1 MECSPSCR
9 RELLVVPD
17 KLPVAPLTAT
27 MLRIELS
34 PAPHANRSMVGL
46 ACADV
51 NDIVVAIMSVHS
63 NTRAATIFHHSLSG
77 LGGSFEV
84 RCSNG

>member
-1 MECSPSCR
+1 
-9 RELLVVPD
+9 
-17 KLPVAPLTAT
+17 
-27 MLRIELS
+27 
-34 PAPHANRSMVGL
+34 MVGL